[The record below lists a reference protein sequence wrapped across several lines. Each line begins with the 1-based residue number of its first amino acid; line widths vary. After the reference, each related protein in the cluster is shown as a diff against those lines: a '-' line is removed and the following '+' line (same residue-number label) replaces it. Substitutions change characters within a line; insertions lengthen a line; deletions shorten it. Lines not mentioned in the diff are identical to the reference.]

1 VQLGF
6 MLGGSIVIET
16 VFSLKGL
23 GYLAWQSIQRADIE
37 VIQAILLVIAA
48 TYAVLTLVGDVLNAM
63 LDPRIRIG

>member
-1 VQLGF
+1 MV
-6 MLGGSIVIET
+6 SA
-16 VFSLKGL
+16 LKGL

-48 TYAVLTLVGDVLNAM
+48 AYAVLTLVADILNAA

>member
-1 VQLGF
+1 
-6 MLGGSIVIET
+6 MIET
-16 VFSLKGL
+16 VFSLRGV

-48 TYAVLTLVGDVLNAM
+48 TYALLTLVADVLNAA